1 MGFWSLLGVA
11 SMPILQVLMI
21 SLLGASMASRRWD
34 LLSVDARNSLN
45 KVVFVVFT
53 PSIVFASIVKAVT
66 FQDIISWW
74 FMPVN
79 IGIIFLIG
87 GFLGWLLVKLT
98 RPEPYLEGLIVASC
112 SAANLGNL
120 PIIIIPA
127 ICANE
132 GSPFGDRATCRAAGI
147 AYASF
152 SMALGGFYIWTH
164 TYQLI
169 RTSSLRYKQLCAAGE
184 ASSKASDTEC
194 GGTASDL
201 LKEKEREESSI
212 HKPLMTNS
220 TEDTESRTQ
229 DEERMSIW
237 AKVTS
242 PLQQVLKELMSPPSL
257 SAGVG
262 FVFGTIP
269 FLKGLLIG
277 EGAPLRVLQDTIAL
291 LGDGT
296 IPCMTLILG
305 GNLTQ
310 GLRSSKIRRTVVIGV
325 ILVRYIILPL
335 IGIGVVMAAG
345 KLGLLAHDPL
355 FHYVL
360 MVQFTLPP
368 AMNIGTM
375 TQLFDVGQEEC
386 SVLFL
391 WSYMVAAIALTLWST
406 VFMWIL
412 S

>member
-1 MGFWSLLGVA
+1 
-11 SMPILQVLMI
+11 MI
-21 SLLGASMASRRWD
+21 IWKPNRD

-45 KVVFVVFT
+45 KIVFIVFT

-66 FQDIISWW
+66 FHDIISWW

-87 GFLGWLLVKLT
+87 GLLGCLLVKLT
-98 RPEPYLEGLIVASC
+98 RPTPYLDGLIVATC

-127 ICANE
+127 VCADE
-132 GSPFGDRATCRAAGI
+132 GSPFGDRATCKSAGI

-152 SMALGGFYIWTH
+152 SMALGSFYIWTH

-169 RTSSLRYKQLCAAGE
+169 RTSSLRYKQLCAAEE
-184 ASSKASDTEC
+184 ASTKAPDTEC
-194 GGTASDL
+194 GGMASGL
-201 LKEKEREESSI
+201 LKDNEQEESSI
-212 HKPLMTNS
+212 RKQLIMKP
-220 TEDTESRTQ
+220 TEDTESQAQ
-229 DEERMSIW
+229 DEERTPIW
-237 AKVTS
+237 AKVTG

-262 FVFGTIP
+262 FVFGAIP

-277 EGAPLRVLQDTIAL
+277 EGAPLRVLQDTIAM

-310 GLRSSKIRRTVVIGV
+310 GLRSSKIGWRVVVGV
-325 ILVRYIILPL
+325 IFVRYVILPL
-335 IGIGVVMAAG
+335 IGIGVVTAAG
-345 KLGLLAHDPL
+345 KLGLLAQDPL
-355 FHYVL
+355 FHYAL

-412 S
+412 SS